1 MVYGKIVES
10 LVRIHKTTGI
20 RTYLYGR
27 YRRVKYRKLRKKFNF
42 GEWHEEPYELRPYAL
57 DIKNYVN
64 RLTRNI
70 GMPSCVCEI
79 GCGLGDIIRN
89 ICAEKKYGIDISK
102 EAIECASFL
111 NGGVHYRTEFHVGSF
126 ESVGSLVNSRIVNV
140 LITVNFIHNIEP
152 AVLKNYYDDIMKE
165 KKVDRIILDT
175 IDSPGYMY
183 FHDINYLFP
192 NRKGETVLSTHRV
205 SGGGDRK
212 VYVVEM

>member
-1 MVYGKIVES
+1 M
-10 LVRIHKTTGI
+10 
-20 RTYLYGR
+20 
-27 YRRVKYRKLRKKFNF
+27 
-42 GEWHEEPYELRPYAL
+42 
-57 DIKNYVN
+57 
-64 RLTRNI
+64 
-70 GMPSCVCEI
+70 
-79 GCGLGDIIRN
+79 
-89 ICAEKKYGIDISK
+89 
-102 EAIECASFL
+102 
-111 NGGVHYRTEFHVGSF
+111 GGVHYRTEFHVGSF